1 MAPTLLV
8 PGRNTLGVMVWGFLC
23 ALLSAVAYGVA
34 SVMQAVAAK
43 AAPDEGAA
51 RVDPRLLLR
60 VLKQWKFVVGLL
72 LDGVGFVAQI
82 AALHVL
88 PLFLVQATQ
97 AASLAVTAVAV
108 RVFGVRLGAREW
120 TAVGVVVAGLAL
132 LGSSAESEGSSEV
145 GLGFRLALAGAAVVL
160 GIAGLLVGRASD
172 RVRTAGLGLVAGLC
186 FGLVAVAGRVIPS
199 LAPLD
204 LLRDPALYVVAVAG
218 ALAMLYF
225 ATALQRGSV
234 TTATAMMVLGE
245 TVMPSLIG
253 VLLLGDR
260 TRPGFA
266 VVAVLGFVLAV
277 AAALALARFGEP
289 EPAVVSAGEPPET
302 EPAAPDAHR

>member
-1 MAPTLLV
+1 
-8 PGRNTLGVMVWGFLC
+8 MVWGFLC

-43 AAPDEGAA
+43 AAPDEGGAG
-51 RVDPRLLLR
+51 VDPRLLLR

-145 GLGFRLALAGAAVVL
+145 GLGFRLTLAGAAVVL
-160 GIAGLLVGRASD
+160 GIAGLLVGRAGD

-186 FGLVAVAGRVIPS
+186 FGLVAVAGRVIQS

-218 ALAMLYF
+218 ALAMLFF

-245 TVMPSLIG
+245 TVMPSVIG

-266 VVAVLGFVLAV
+266 VVALIGFVLAV

-289 EPAVVSAGEPPET
+289 EPAVASAGDQPPEA
-302 EPAAPDAHR
+302 EPAGRDVHR

>member
-1 MAPTLLV
+1 
-8 PGRNTLGVMVWGFLC
+8 MVWGFLC

-34 SVMQAVAAK
+34 SVLQAVAAK
-43 AAPDEGAA
+43 AAPDEGGAG
-51 RVDPRLLLR
+51 VDPRLLLR

-108 RVFGVRLGAREW
+108 RVFGVRLGVREW

-145 GLGFRLALAGAAVVL
+145 GLGFRLTLAGAAVVL
-160 GIAGLLVGRASD
+160 GVAGLLAGRAGD

-218 ALAMLYF
+218 ALAMLFF

-266 VVAVLGFVLAV
+266 AVALIGFVLAV

-289 EPAVVSAGEPPET
+289 EPAVASAGEQPPEA
-302 EPAAPDAHR
+302 EPAGRDARR

>member
-1 MAPTLLV
+1 
-8 PGRNTLGVMVWGFLC
+8 MVWGFLC

>member
-1 MAPTLLV
+1 
-8 PGRNTLGVMVWGFLC
+8 MVWGFLC

-43 AAPDEGAA
+43 AAPDEGGAG
-51 RVDPRLLLR
+51 VDPRLLLR

-72 LDGVGFVAQI
+72 LDGVGFIAQI

-145 GLGFRLALAGAAVVL
+145 GLGFRLTLAGAAVVL
-160 GIAGLLVGRASD
+160 GIAGLLVGRAGD

-218 ALAMLYF
+218 ALAMLFF

-266 VVAVLGFVLAV
+266 VVALIGFVLAV

-289 EPAVVSAGEPPET
+289 EPAVAAAGEQPPEA
-302 EPAAPDAHR
+302 EPAGRDAHR

>member
-1 MAPTLLV
+1 
-8 PGRNTLGVMVWGFLC
+8 MVWGFLC

-43 AAPDEGAA
+43 AAPDEGGAG
-51 RVDPRLLLR
+51 VDPRLLLR

-145 GLGFRLALAGAAVVL
+145 GLGFRLTLAGAAVVL
-160 GIAGLLVGRASD
+160 GIAGLLVGRAGD

-186 FGLVAVAGRVIPS
+186 FGLVAVAGRVIQS

-218 ALAMLYF
+218 ALAMLFF

-266 VVAVLGFVLAV
+266 VVALIGFVLAV
-277 AAALALARFGEP
+277 AAALALTRFGEP
-289 EPAVVSAGEPPET
+289 EPAVASVGDQPPEA
-302 EPAAPDAHR
+302 EPAGRDVRR

>member
-1 MAPTLLV
+1 
-8 PGRNTLGVMVWGFLC
+8 MVWGFLC

-43 AAPDEGAA
+43 AAPDEGGAG
-51 RVDPRLLLR
+51 VDPRLLLR
-60 VLKQWKFVVGLL
+60 VLRQWKFVVGLL
-72 LDGVGFVAQI
+72 LDGVGFIAQI

-120 TAVGVVVAGLAL
+120 AAVGVVVAGLAL

-145 GLGFRLALAGAAVVL
+145 GLGFRLTLAGAAAVL
-160 GIAGLLVGRASD
+160 GIAGLLVGRAGE

-218 ALAMLYF
+218 ALAMLFF
-225 ATALQRGSV
+225 ATALQRGGV

-245 TVMPSLIG
+245 TVMPSLVG

-266 VVAVLGFVLAV
+266 VVALLGFVLAV

-289 EPAVVSAGEPPET
+289 EPAVVSAGEQPPE
-302 EPAAPDAHR
+302 AARR

>member
-1 MAPTLLV
+1 
-8 PGRNTLGVMVWGFLC
+8 MVWGFLC

-43 AAPDEGAA
+43 AAPDKGGAG
-51 RVDPRLLLR
+51 VDPRLLLR
-60 VLKQWKFVVGLL
+60 VLKQWKFVAGLV
-72 LDGVGFVAQI
+72 LDGLGFVAQI

-145 GLGFRLALAGAAVVL
+145 SLGFRLALAGAAVVL
-160 GIAGLLVGRASD
+160 GIAGLLVGRAGD
-172 RVRTAGLGLVAGLC
+172 RIRTAGLGLVAGLC

-218 ALAMLYF
+218 ALAMLFF
-225 ATALQRGSV
+225 ATALQRGGV

-266 VVAVLGFVLAV
+266 VVALIGFVLAV

-289 EPAVVSAGEPPET
+289 EPAVVSAGGQPPEA
-302 EPAAPDAHR
+302 EPAGRDARR